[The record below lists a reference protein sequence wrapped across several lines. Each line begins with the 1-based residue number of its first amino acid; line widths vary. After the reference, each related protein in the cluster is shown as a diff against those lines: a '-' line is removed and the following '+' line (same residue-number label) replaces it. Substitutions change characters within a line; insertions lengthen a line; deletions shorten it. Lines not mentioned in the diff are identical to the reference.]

1 MEHWDR
7 GKFYIE
13 LEILS
18 KSHVIAQNG
27 GWEENVN
34 IIRFFTKTTKN
45 KHECVWNIESWV
57 CIQCII
63 NCLCKATFEKLTVLW
78 YACLIDVHKQIKDDL
93 DVCTCLHASCIMV
106 VINFLNRLKTFTS
119 RDSSNETTTH
129 DSKTSFNLDAGADL
143 LQRYKLI
150 CSLNP
155 LFFLSFPHVHELDDC
170 NYWCPFQ

>member
-1 MEHWDR
+1 M
-7 GKFYIE
+7 
-13 LEILS
+13 
-18 KSHVIAQNG
+18 IAQNG

-78 YACLIDVHKQIKDDL
+78 YACLIDVHKGRSRSVDTMMCVH
-93 DVCTCLHASCIMV
+93 VCMRVALWWSLI
-106 VINFLNRLKTFTS
+106 FLNRLKTFTS

-150 CSLNP
+150 WSLNP
-155 LFFLSFPHVHELDDC
+155 LFFFLSFPRVHEFDDC
-170 NYWCPFQ
+170 YYWCPF